1 MLTSKPALSPSSSPP
16 SHPADLHL
24 PNVPRRAR
32 RRRFRTSPTPSYT
45 SAASTGTNTSE
56 NVSALKA
63 KYTDY
68 AMWLRAA
75 SRRNREPV
83 FTHELLKHSLCE
95 MGIDSVQAEQLVS
108 TCTWYVYQFQKELGV
123 ETERHEQMSTLEQKK
138 AQSQQV
144 PTMKKRHKKARTTKV
159 KKSHLAREL
168 SAESTTTTAS
178 ANKGARARDAKCRI
192 SIVGFFSL

>member
-1 MLTSKPALSPSSSPP
+1 MLTSKPVLSPSSP
-16 SHPADLHL
+16 SSSHQADLRL
-24 PNVPRRAR
+24 PNVSRRVR
-32 RRRFRTSPTPSYT
+32 RRRFRSSPTPSHT
-45 SAASTGTNTSE
+45 SGASTATNTSE

-108 TCTWYVYQFQKELGV
+108 TCTWYVYQFQKELGA
-123 ETERHEQMSTLEQKK
+123 ETDRHEPLPTPEQKK
-138 AQSQQV
+138 QPAQSA
-144 PTMKKRHKKARTTKV
+144 MKKRTKKTRTTKV
-159 KKSHLAREL
+159 KKSHTQREL
-168 SAESTTTTAS
+168 SAESSTTINS
-178 ANKGARARDAKCRI
+178 NNKGI
-192 SIVGFFSL
+192 